1 MFIRISSITLFR
13 SILFLFLL
21 LHFDMLKARNYQ
33 VSSADSISILQQEK
47 VVDIRNGVCILVF
60 DIDTIKR
67 DVSSLYNEVK
77 SLTDNVE
84 VYVNENTSRWIW
96 DAIGSFLSVVS
107 IIVMIIVYILTRR
120 QTNRQIEDQKQDTER
135 KLRTQ
140 KQLTLKQIDAL
151 LKNTNKQIE
160 EQHKINDEQ
169 IIKMQENSDRRTDN
183 LEQLGKQ
190 IQSSTGKIRD
200 AVVHFESRFITER
213 DKARIVPLYSSVITN
228 YEALYMAL
236 KTDYDHFITNTT
248 NDKIHQTAS
257 KIKDS
262 IRGISQILS
271 SYSNRINLPE
281 SQSYIDSINEVVDK
295 PNLQDKRNQT
305 DMFKN
310 EGQKYN
316 EQLGACIQTLFL

>member
-1 MFIRISSITLFR
+1 MFIRISSITLLR

-21 LHFDMLKARNYQ
+21 LHFDMVKAQNSQ
-33 VSSADSISILQQEK
+33 VSSADSIVILQQEQ
-47 VVDIRNGVCILVF
+47 VVDIRNDVSILVF
-60 DIDTIKR
+60 DVDTLKR
-67 DVSSLYNEVK
+67 DVSYLYDEVIL
-77 SLTDNVE
+77 LTNDVD
-84 VYVNENTSRWIW
+84 VYTNRWNW
-96 DAIGSFLSVVS
+96 DAIGSLFSVVS

-120 QTNRQIEDQKQDTER
+120 QTNKQIENQKEDTER
-135 KLRTQ
+135 KLRIQ
-140 KQLTLKQIDAL
+140 KLLTKKQIDAL
-151 LKNTNKQIE
+151 FKNTNKQIE
-160 EQHKINDEQ
+160 EQHKLNDKQ
-169 IIKMQENSDRRTDN
+169 IDKMQDNSDKRTEN
-183 LEQLGKQ
+183 LERLGKQ
-190 IQSSTGKIRD
+190 IQSSTGEIRD

-236 KTDYDHFITNTT
+236 KTDYDHFITNTA

-271 SYSNRINLPE
+271 SYSNKVNLPE
-281 SQSYIDSINEVVDK
+281 SQLYINSINEVVDK

-316 EQLGACIQTLFL
+316 EQLGVCIQTLFYKK